1 MSLIGSVG
9 SIQNP
14 LLSQLNATTRTDSPT
29 GPVKLPGISLP
40 TTESTAESTTAQ
52 PSGFGNMFEKL
63 ISSVDAK
70 ESQAQAVTRDVLLGK
85 NDQVHQSMIAMQ
97 EANVAFQLM
106 VQVRN
111 KVVESYQ
118 ELMRMPV

>member
-1 MSLIGSVG
+1 MSLIGSV
-9 SIQNP
+9 SSVQNP
-14 LLSQLNATTRTDSPT
+14 LLSQLKAPTRTDSPT
-29 GPVKLPGISLP
+29 GTVQLPGISLP
-40 TTESTAESTTAQ
+40 TTESTTAQ
-52 PSGFGNMFEKL
+52 PSSFGNMFEQL
-63 ISSVDAK
+63 VSSVDAK

-85 NDQVHQSMIAMQ
+85 NDQVHQSMIALQ

>member
-9 SIQNP
+9 SIQNS
-14 LLSQLNATTRTDSPT
+14 LLSQLNAPARTDSPT
-29 GPVKLPGISLP
+29 GLVKLPGIALP
-40 TTESTAESTTAQ
+40 TTESTTVQ
-52 PSGFGNMFEKL
+52 PGGFGNMFEQM

>member
-9 SIQNP
+9 SLQNP
-14 LLSQLNATTRTDSPT
+14 LLTALKAPTRNDSPT
-29 GPVKLPGISLP
+29 GPVKLPGIGLP
-40 TTESTAESTTAQ
+40 SESTTVQ
-52 PSGFGNMFEKL
+52 PGGFGKMFEQI

-70 ESQAQAVTRDVLLGK
+70 ESQAQAITRDVLLGK

-97 EANVAFQLM
+97 EAGVAFQLM
-106 VQVRN
+106 VEVRN